1 MNKKQIK
8 SVWVDEAIK
17 HGANKK
23 IGADTRRNKIQRS
36 KLVFVKEVK
45 SSYLV
50 QKLLNF

>member
-1 MNKKQIK
+1 MNKKRIK
-8 SVWVDEAIK
+8 SVWVDEAIN

-36 KLVFVKEVK
+36 KVFVKEVK